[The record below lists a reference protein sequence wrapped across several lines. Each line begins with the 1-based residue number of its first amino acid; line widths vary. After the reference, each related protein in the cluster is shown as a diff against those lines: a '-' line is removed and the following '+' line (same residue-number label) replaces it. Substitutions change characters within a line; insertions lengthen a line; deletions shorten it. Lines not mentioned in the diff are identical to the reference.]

1 MKIEKPLQTLVRIG
15 TLAFAFSTAVTAAA
29 DCDDE
34 TDIIGGGFFSASCS
48 SGAVDGEA
56 IGSSNAATG
65 SITAQVFAL
74 QLGPEALAAYATR
87 TTSASASLRIPTP
100 PMGRRVTSVSQ
111 AQTAPTPSSFGSRS
125 PTDEAP
131 RVAPPARPNE

>member
-1 MKIEKPLQTLVRIG
+1 MKIQNPLQTLVRIG

-56 IGSSNAATG
+56 IGASNAATG

-74 QLGPEALAAYATR
+74 QLGPEAFG
-87 TTSASASLRIPTP
+87 SLRDEDDIGLCFAQDTDATDGAP
-100 PMGRRVTSVSQ
+100 GDFSQ
-111 AQTAPTPSSFGSRS
+111 SGPDCANAVVI
-125 PTDEAP
+125 
-131 RVAPPARPNE
+131 RVAVTN